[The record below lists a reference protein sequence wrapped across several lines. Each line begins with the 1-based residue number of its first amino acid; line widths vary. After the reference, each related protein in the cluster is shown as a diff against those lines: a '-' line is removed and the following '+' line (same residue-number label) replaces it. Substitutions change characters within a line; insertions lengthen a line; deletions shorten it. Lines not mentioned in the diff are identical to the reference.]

1 MKQLW
6 FVGGVLCGIGYA
18 ALRLTTLNGA
28 SPEWAARLQPFMLIA
43 ALVCMALAGRMN
55 LSPRGISQMYERR
68 ARHSYFI
75 GLICL
80 VLIPIALWLIYTNYY
95 QPLNALTNANADPFG
110 DGG

>member
-1 MKQLW
+1 MKQSW
-6 FVGGVLCGIGYA
+6 FVGAVLCGIGYA
-18 ALRLTTLNGA
+18 ALRLITLNGA
-28 SPEWAARLQPFMLIA
+28 SPEWMARLQPLLLIA

-55 LSPRGISQMYERR
+55 LSPHGISRMYERK

-80 VLIPIALWLIYTNYY
+80 MLIPIALWLIYTRYLE
-95 QPLNALTNANADPFG
+95 PLNALTNSDAFG